1 MDSRLG
7 MVSEDTYCPEPI
19 ASLGGNCILPDIG
32 GQQGDTSCPSIYDK
46 PSVKERK
53 QTNKMRGPLIFLKLI
68 LKKAANF
75 SLRGLVPGSQVDGC
89 KRVTKGPMII
99 LSLKKSNTQT
109 SRVERLSVYQTVRKK
124 TPTEG

>member
-19 ASLGGNCILPDIG
+19 ASLGGSCILPDIG
-32 GQQGDTSCPSIYDK
+32 GQQGDTSCPSIYNK

-68 LKKAANF
+68 LKK
-75 SLRGLVPGSQVDGC
+75 RQILVWGDLYPAH
-89 KRVTKGPMII
+89 R
-99 LSLKKSNTQT
+99 
-109 SRVERLSVYQTVRKK
+109 
-124 TPTEG
+124 